1 MHTLSSFLLTV
12 SVKANSL
19 LLLSMTQTAQDT
31 SDNHLLRKIAILLMT
46 PVGVVMIPQNLGWC
60 FQFAFL
66 KT

>member
-12 SVKANSL
+12 SVKTNSL
-19 LLLSMTQTAQDT
+19 LLLSMTQTAHVADGCQMYP
-31 SDNHLLRKIAILLMT
+31 KIAILLMT
-46 PVGVVMIPQNLGWC
+46 SVGVVMIPQNLDWC